1 MKGIKNVLLLLCI
14 TASLFILSTA
24 IGLSLTS
31 LALASVLLMVASAVH
46 LAAHELGHL
55 IGGWISG
62 YRLVSLQIGPIH
74 LQVKSKHKRALSLQ
88 NTRGGQ
94 CVMLPPQGDAVP
106 FLAYHLGG
114 VCANAL
120 VSAAGILQLSLCA
133 AWPTLFS
140 VQLLFLGL
148 IKIWVNQVP
157 RMEGGIP
164 NDGCTV
170 MLLRRD
176 AAIRRDYAAYLSLY
190 AAIIREEPI
199 SPEEYSYP
207 RTPGEDP
214 EGLLYYHE
222 IQRLLAAIQ
231 TSSAT

>member
-24 IGLSLTS
+24 IGLSPTS

-94 CVMLPPQGDAVP
+94 CVMLPPQGGAVP

-114 VCANAL
+114 GLRQCAGLCGRHTPA
-120 VSAAGILQLSLCA
+120 VSPRRLAHSVLCA
-133 AWPTLFS
+133 AS
-140 VQLLFLGL
+140 
-148 IKIWVNQVP
+148 IS
-157 RMEGGIP
+157 R
-164 NDGCTV
+164 
-170 MLLRRD
+170 
-176 AAIRRDYAAYLSLY
+176 AY
-190 AAIIREEPI
+190 
-199 SPEEYSYP
+199 
-207 RTPGEDP
+207 
-214 EGLLYYHE
+214 
-222 IQRLLAAIQ
+222 
-231 TSSAT
+231 